1 MLEIV
6 ECEQGTPEWYRH
18 RMAIPTASE
27 FATVMAKG
35 KNGNPSKV
43 RDKYLRQLA
52 GEIITG
58 EPMENYTNAY
68 MERGKLLEPEIRN
81 LYCMFKD
88 YEVRQVGFLRNGR
101 TGASPDGLIG
111 DDGMLEI
118 KSEAP
123 HLLIE
128 TILADKI
135 PPEHYAQ
142 LQGNLLVAGREWI
155 DIAIGYKRMPLVIKR
170 TGRDEAYLKTLNDE
184 IDRFLDEL
192 DVVVQKVRNYAGA

>member
-1 MLEIV
+1 MLEII
-6 ECEQGTPEWYRH
+6 ECEQGSPDWYRH
-18 RMAIPTASE
+18 RMKIPTASE

-35 KNGNPSKV
+35 KGGNESKT
-43 RDKYLRQLA
+43 RAKYLRQLA
-52 GEIITG
+52 GEILTD

-81 LYCMFKD
+81 LYCMMANCD
-88 YEVRQVGFLRNGR
+88 VRQIGFLRNGR
-101 TGASPDGLIG
+101 VGASPDGLIG
-111 DDGMLEI
+111 SDGMIEI

-170 TGRDEAYLKTLNDE
+170 MRRDEIYMKTLSDE

-192 DVVVQKVRNYAGA
+192 DAIVQKVKAYGGA

>member
-1 MLEIV
+1 MLEII
-6 ECEQGTPEWYRH
+6 ECEQGSPDWYRH
-18 RMAIPTASE
+18 RMKIPTASE

-35 KNGNPSKV
+35 KGGNESKT
-43 RDKYLRQLA
+43 RAKYLRQLA
-52 GEIITG
+52 GEILTD

-81 LYCMFKD
+81 LYCMMANCD
-88 YEVRQVGFLRNGR
+88 VRQIGFLRNGR
-101 TGASPDGLIG
+101 VGASPDGLIG
-111 DDGMLEI
+111 NDGMLEI

-155 DIAIGYKRMPLVIKR
+155 DIAIGYKKMPLVIKR

-192 DVVVQKVRNYAGA
+192 DAVVRKVKAYGGA